1 VEEKMGASDA
11 NMILK
16 DAIMVVLITVAP
28 IMTIGLTIGLAIS
41 IFQAVTSIQEMT
53 LTYVPK
59 IIISL
64 LCIILFGPWMIK
76 VVVSFSANL
85 ISSIPSIV
93 K

>member
-1 VEEKMGASDA
+1 MGAGEA
-11 NMILK
+11 NMILDK
-16 DAIMVVLITVAP
+16 AIMITLATVSP
-28 IMTIGLTIGLAIS
+28 IMLIGLSVGLAIS

-59 IIISL
+59 IVISL

-76 VVVSFSANL
+76 MVVSFSTSL
-85 ISSIPSIV
+85 ISSIPDIV